1 LSPKLR
7 QLSGSQVVD
16 IFCAFGFKIHSQK
29 GGHVK
34 LRRMVAGGQKQT
46 LTIPAHAELDV
57 GTLKA
62 IIRQATRYIPET
74 ELRPHFYSD

>member
-1 LSPKLR
+1 M
-7 QLSGSQVVD
+7 
-16 IFCAFGFKIHSQK
+16 
-29 GGHVK
+29 K

-74 ELRPHFYSD
+74 ELRPHFYSDEEVGRSNRPRGTRTPAIRLS